1 MPTPR
6 RPGCGA
12 GDRADEQSGGG
23 DMSWSMD
30 ELEARANA
38 QLDGLYEFNEK
49 LTAILVRETSPDDL
63 VTAEVD
69 GNGSL
74 QGLWL
79 APGANELGATRLGE
93 QIVATAA
100 MAAQRAFAK
109 RAAIT
114 EEFNESFAELLASRP
129 VT

>member
-1 MPTPR
+1 
-6 RPGCGA
+6 
-12 GDRADEQSGGG
+12 
-23 DMSWSMD
+23 MSWSMD